1 LIAAVSP
8 AALLKFVAYMPLG
21 RLAISDHAM
30 TAKDEIHALAE
41 EFQKQRNQSLK
52 HPTGLI

>member
-1 LIAAVSP
+1 
-8 AALLKFVAYMPLG
+8 MPLG

-52 HPTGLI
+52 HLTGLI